1 MISDS
6 LRQGLFFGFNSGV
19 ITSIGILAGL
29 SQVAQSPKII
39 IITLFSLAISD
50 GLSEAYSLYFSIKSK
65 KNNIEDDKNALRAL
79 RGVILS
85 KVAVTLSFLT
95 PLLFVKDLKMYKNMY
110 FPIIW
115 GAILL
120 LFLDFN
126 IIKNTDEKIE
136 KYLIPQVG
144 IVMLLILL
152 GKIFRN

>member
-1 MISDS
+1 MTFYSVHACS
-6 LRQGLFFGFNSGV
+6 F
-19 ITSIGILAGL
+19 
-29 SQVAQSPKII
+29 
-39 IITLFSLAISD
+39 
-50 GLSEAYSLYFSIKSK
+50 SLYFSIKSK

-85 KVAVTLSFLT
+85 KVGVTLSFLT

-136 KYLIPQVG
+136 K
-144 IVMLLILL
+144 
-152 GKIFRN
+152 